1 MDASQEPGELLPLS
15 PAVFHILLA
24 LANGE
29 RHGYG
34 IMQEITA
41 ATEGQMHI
49 GPGTLY
55 RSIKQML
62 AAGMIAESDLG
73 LFRFADDPATALQIL
88 KEGLTKYYLEPEEA
102 LPKSEEAPEIARS
115 RLS

>member
-34 IMQEITA
+34 IMQEIAA
-41 ATEGQMHI
+41 ATLLRCVTIVNG
-49 GPGTLY
+49 
-55 RSIKQML
+55 
-62 AAGMIAESDLG
+62 A
-73 LFRFADDPATALQIL
+73 
-88 KEGLTKYYLEPEEA
+88 
-102 LPKSEEAPEIARS
+102 
-115 RLS
+115 